1 MVTSMVKSLEQPTS
15 LEQVAGLGRNG
26 LRKTLNSYTPDM
38 LTLAKKK
45 KKKGI
50 KSVCESAVEHG
61 KNL

>member
-15 LEQVAGLGRNG
+15 LEQVAGLGSNG

-45 KKKGI
+45 KGI
-50 KSVCESAVEHG
+50 KSVCDSAVEHG

>member
-45 KKKGI
+45 KKGI
-50 KSVCESAVEHG
+50 KSVCDSAVEHG

>member
-1 MVTSMVKSLEQPTS
+1 MVSSMVKSLEQPTS

-45 KKKGI
+45 KKGI

>member
-15 LEQVAGLGRNG
+15 LEQVAGLGSNG

-45 KKKGI
+45 KKGI
-50 KSVCESAVEHG
+50 KSVCDSAVEHG